1 MKGTANLTK
10 QKKRVAE
17 LLVTP
22 TELSVAE
29 ICIQN
34 QMSVAD
40 LCKLFED
47 DTFTAYLHRLIEG
60 YSRGAVGT
68 VWDALIEKCRSGDMR
83 AIKLYFDLKGGKT
96 TDEGASV
103 VITGADDLE

>member
-1 MKGTANLTK
+1 
-10 QKKRVAE
+10 VAE

-22 TELSVAE
+22 SELSVAE
-29 ICIQN
+29 ICLQN

-60 YSRGAVGT
+60 YTNGAAGT

-96 TDEGASV
+96 VEDNPSV

>member
-1 MKGTANLTK
+1 VKGTANLTK

-22 TELSVAE
+22 SELSVAE
-29 ICIQN
+29 ICLQN

-60 YSRGAVGT
+60 YTNGAAGT

-96 TDEGASV
+96 VEDNPSV

>member
-1 MKGTANLTK
+1 MKDTANLTK
-10 QKKRVAE
+10 SKKQIAQQLVAPSQ
-17 LLVTP
+17 LT
-22 TELSVAE
+22 VAE
-29 ICIQN
+29 ICSQN

-47 DTFTAYLHRLIEG
+47 ASFTAYLHKLVEG
-60 YSRGAVGT
+60 LTDGAVGT

-83 AIKLYFDLKGGKT
+83 AIKLYFDLKGAKVAE
-96 TDEGASV
+96 DCSSV

>member
-1 MKGTANLTK
+1 MANLSK

-17 LLVTP
+17 LLVAP
-22 TELSVAE
+22 NDLGVAE
-29 ICIQN
+29 ICLQN
-34 QMSVAD
+34 QMTVAD

-47 DTFTAYLHRLIEG
+47 DTFTAYLHRLVDG
-60 YSRGAVGT
+60 YTDGAVGT

-83 AIKLYFDLKGGKT
+83 AIKLYFDLKGGKPA
-96 TDEGASV
+96 DEGSSV

>member
-1 MKGTANLTK
+1 M
-10 QKKRVAE
+10 
-17 LLVTP
+17 VTP

-60 YSRGAVGT
+60 YSSGAVGT
-68 VWDALIEKCRSGDMR
+68 VCFASLATAVAAMSTICSPSG
-83 AIKLYFDLKGGKT
+83 
-96 TDEGASV
+96 SV
-103 VITGADDLE
+103 MYSAPSVSSM